1 MASSWLLAMLME
13 NVLVQVSH
21 TSAHTGIYTE
31 MYNGPLIWA
40 LIKFIRIYFLSAV
53 PSHPVW
59 PVSRWRRT
67 LGKNGRRGRGSK
79 RLISFGWRACC

>member
-1 MASSWLLAMLME
+1 MASSWLLAMLMG

-40 LIKFIRIYFLSAV
+40 LINFISIYFLSAV

-59 PVSRWRRT
+59 PVSRWERME
-67 LGKNGRRGRGSK
+67 GGGGEVRG
-79 RLISFGWRACC
+79 